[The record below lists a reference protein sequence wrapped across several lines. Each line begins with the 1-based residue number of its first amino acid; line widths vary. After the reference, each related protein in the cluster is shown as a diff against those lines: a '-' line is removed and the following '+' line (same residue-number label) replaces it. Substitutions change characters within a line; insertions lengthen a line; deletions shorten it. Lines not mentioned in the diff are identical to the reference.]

1 MRYLLIIIAY
11 IFLSTFLFSQNV
23 FTKGQLWGSI
33 QISDDVPIEKS
44 SLEYTIGYLPTF
56 SLFKE
61 LNRNQFIDME
71 FSVRLQRMYS
81 GNSILSNSEEFHRY
95 WIRYSTEKLEV
106 RLGKQKIIFGPS
118 QLLRSLSWFDTFDII
133 DPTGQTDGIEALRVK
148 WFPSNS
154 FSLWHWAIRSKQDTL
169 SYGTRA
175 EISIDQGEFGLTYH
189 HAPFKDQ
196 RVAIDYRYDGV
207 IGFWNESAIIKSD
220 IYETTMITTGVDYT
234 LPVSNGILILLE
246 SMYVS
251 TIGDATKDF
260 QNYTAFMASMPL
272 GILHQIMFIAHM
284 DWKQKHNYNYL
295 RWSSTYDR
303 YSVNCMLSLNPKM
316 ENYDMPLK
324 DSSQTIINFGAGLQ
338 IMFIYNY

>member
-1 MRYLLIIIAY
+1 M
-11 IFLSTFLFSQNV
+11 
-23 FTKGQLWGSI
+23 

-118 QLLRSLSWFDTFDII
+118 QLLRSLSWFDTFDIT
-133 DPTGQTDGIEALRVK
+133 DPTGQTNGIEALRVK

-154 FSLWHWAIRSKQDTL
+154 FSLWHWSIKSKQDTL

-196 RVAIDYRYDGV
+196 RIAVDYRYDGA
-207 IGFWNESAIIKSD
+207 IGFWNESAVIRTNNF
-220 IYETTMITTGVDYT
+220 ELEMIMVGADYT
-234 LPVSNGILILLE
+234 LPIASGILVMME
-246 SMYVS
+246 SMLIS
-251 TIGDATKDF
+251 SKENISRSSS
-260 QNYTAFMASMPL
+260 QRHTAFMASMPL
-272 GILHQIMFIAHM
+272 GIFHQIMFLSNINW
-284 DWKQKHNYNYL
+284 DQKYNYNYL

-303 YSVNCMLSLNPKM
+303 YSVNCMLSLNPRM
-316 ENYDMPLK
+316 EDYDMPLK

>member
-1 MRYLLIIIAY
+1 MPKNSRAAAKTTKINIKILYFDSRYICN
-11 IFLSTFLFSQNV
+11 S
-23 FTKGQLWGSI
+23 
-33 QISDDVPIEKS
+33 
-44 SLEYTIGYLPTF
+44 
-56 SLFKE
+56 E
-61 LNRNQFIDME
+61 L
-71 FSVRLQRMYS
+71 S
-81 GNSILSNSEEFHRY
+81 GNSR
-95 WIRYSTEKLEV
+95 
-106 RLGKQKIIFGPS
+106 
-118 QLLRSLSWFDTFDII
+118 
-133 DPTGQTDGIEALRVK
+133 
-148 WFPSNS
+148 
-154 FSLWHWAIRSKQDTL
+154 
-169 SYGTRA
+169 GTYTV
-175 EISIDQGEFGLTYH
+175 S
-189 HAPFKDQ
+189 P
-196 RVAIDYRYDGV
+196 
-207 IGFWNESAIIKSD
+207 IIKSD

-316 ENYDMPLK
+316 EDYDMPLK